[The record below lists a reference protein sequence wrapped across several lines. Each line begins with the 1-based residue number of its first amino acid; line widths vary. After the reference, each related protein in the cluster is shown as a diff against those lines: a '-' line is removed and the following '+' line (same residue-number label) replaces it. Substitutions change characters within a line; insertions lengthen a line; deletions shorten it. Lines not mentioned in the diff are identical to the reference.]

1 MNRLK
6 KQRCLLDGFDEAP
19 VVPAVVRPPPR
30 VAPRVVADIPID
42 PRSLPW
48 LERCVPKTWQAL
60 RTFAPNVTL
69 AMLQLRRGQVGLTQ
83 VMNSLEALPK
93 TLTILQGNPGTG
105 KTTMLRLLAAHKGM
119 EVEFVHTD
127 SDDDFLDT
135 LKVAKER
142 GLSSQKRLWVF
153 EHFDCLSKA
162 ARSALLKALPLQ
174 GPAIATS
181 WYTEENLSDLKVNWI
196 SMDPWD
202 HASRVQFMMTF
213 KDVAITDDECSACL
227 KAAGDDISGA
237 WTMAQMRIPSSSD
250 IMLRAPP
257 SNLRVLVDRSLSLS
271 GTRNELDMLQDCDD
285 DVCLSLVHE
294 SLPDAISASNN
305 LNALVMGMDALSA
318 CDAATQFSSLVKNAY
333 IGGTLQACMP
343 LPRIYSS
350 GISFSAP
357 KSSWSKNR
365 AKDGI
370 KEARALRG
378 YVEDGEIDS
387 RVDILGGWGEDNTL
401 LQHIFPKKKKK
412 T

>member
-6 KQRCLLDGFDEAP
+6 KQRCLLDDYDEPETVVP
-19 VVPAVVRPPPR
+19 VVPVKAVVPPKEVP
-30 VAPRVVADIPID
+30 PID
-42 PRSLPW
+42 PRTLPW
-48 LERCVPKTWQAL
+48 LERCVPKTWGAL
-60 RTFAPNVTL
+60 RAFAPNVTL

-127 SDDDFLDT
+127 SDDEFMEV

-153 EHFDCLSKA
+153 EHFDCLSKP

-174 GPAIATS
+174 GPAVATS

-213 KDVAITDDECSACL
+213 KDVDITDDECSACL

-250 IMLRAPP
+250 VMLRAPP
-257 SNLRVLVDRSLSLS
+257 SNLRILVDRSLSLS

-294 SLPDAISASNN
+294 SLPDAICASNN
-305 LNALVMGMDALSA
+305 LKALVVGMDALSA
-318 CDAATQFSSLVKNAY
+318 CDAATEFSSLVKNAY

-343 LPRIYSS
+343 LPRVYSS

-357 KSSWSKNR
+357 KSSWAKNR

-401 LQHIFPKKKKK
+401 LHHIYPTRKKK
-412 T
+412 